1 MSAIECNTQFITY
14 HPYIR
19 TVIIRQYI
27 SDVNLISLDILSQFL

>member
-14 HPYIR
+14 QPDIR

-27 SDVNLISLDILSQFL
+27 SDVNLISLYILSQFL